1 MLFTTCS
8 PAESAHHPEPCH
20 ALATVVSTVVST
32 VAFTTPEGNQCV
44 LQPDSFS
51 GEGLPASGLVA
62 GDGRFTLTSSR
73 AGAFGNCWGGTVSG
87 AVPAPVA
94 TGAVPSGVAVV
105 AWSYQDILGDRVI
118 TGEQDVPPDF

>member
-1 MLFTTCS
+1 MLFTACS

-20 ALATVVSTVVST
+20 ALAAVVST

-44 LQPDSFS
+44 LRPDSFS